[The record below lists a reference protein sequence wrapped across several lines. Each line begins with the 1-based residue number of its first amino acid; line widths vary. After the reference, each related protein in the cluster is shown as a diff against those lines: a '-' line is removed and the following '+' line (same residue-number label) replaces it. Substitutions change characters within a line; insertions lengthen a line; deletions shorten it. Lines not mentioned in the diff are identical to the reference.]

1 MNTLNTQNYP
11 SLSGSGLQ
19 VVSVDQC
26 NISDLE
32 SRIIRA
38 YKQVFNASA
47 WREWVKCATANCKFK
62 TTYEETP
69 LCCPDCAGE
78 IIDFYSDAE
87 VSQAIAWVMSK
98 SYYQILALMT
108 QGEVAWFSWW
118 WQDSLEIINQ
128 QKLWLDREQFRSLN
142 TWLTIADIDPQWT
155 FYYLSEVWIVPK
167 YRKKWVGAN
176 ITGMSYDNIKEITQ
190 IDASIVR
197 TSTGSP
203 MYPIQEQIWSQVVF
217 SYNDRDD
224 RIILSRKN
232 S

>member
-1 MNTLNTQNYP
+1 MKTLNTQNYP
-11 SLSGSGLQ
+11 SLSGFQ
-19 VVSVDQC
+19 VVSVDQR

-47 WREWVKCATANCKFK
+47 WREWVKCATASCKFK
-62 TTYEETP
+62 TTYEEAP
-69 LCCPDCAGE
+69 KSCPDCNGE

-87 VSQAIAWVMSK
+87 VSQAIAWVMNK

-108 QGEVAWFSWW
+108 KGEVAWFSWW

-128 QKLWLDREQFRSLN
+128 QKLGLNIDQFWSLN
-142 TWLTIADIDPQWT
+142 TWLNIADIDPQWT

-167 YRKKWVGAN
+167 YRKIWVGAT
-176 ITGMSYDNIKEITQ
+176 ITGMSYDSIKETTQ

-203 MYPIQEQIWSQVVF
+203 MYPIQEQLWSQVVF
-217 SYNDRDD
+217 SYNDTDD